1 MKRSTIVSIFV
12 IALLAFLIVLPAVN
26 GKVLVPL
33 ILIFVTVVGVVIG
46 MSLEWT
52 KISKKITMYYDK
64 SDTDGL
70 IKYLNNQIYKAH
82 IMRNSNLCVINLVF
96 AYMFIGDTEK
106 TKEVLEK
113 HKARFIHTFPN
124 LQYIKLILAV
134 NDNNLDEA
142 KLINQKI
149 QKSKYNFMHKQKLAA
164 TQLFEMV
171 EIKKFNKE
179 LYESTKYPLVKEICM
194 RYK

>member
-33 ILIFVTVVGVVIG
+33 ILIFVTVVGVVLG

-106 TKEVLEK
+106 TKEV
-113 HKARFIHTFPN
+113 
-124 LQYIKLILAV
+124 
-134 NDNNLDEA
+134 
-142 KLINQKI
+142 
-149 QKSKYNFMHKQKLAA
+149 
-164 TQLFEMV
+164 
-171 EIKKFNKE
+171 
-179 LYESTKYPLVKEICM
+179 
-194 RYK
+194 